1 MNTDESKARKYQL
14 TVNNPSDHGLDHDT
28 LKRVIAQFKGL
39 QYWCLADEIG
49 LETQTPHT
57 HLYLHFRSPV
67 RFARIKKLLPAAHIE
82 QALGT
87 AEENK
92 AYVGKTG
99 KWADDPK
106 ADTSVG
112 GTFEEGGELP
122 QEAGQ
127 GSRSDIAAIY
137 ELIAD
142 GKSNAEIM
150 AETPDFAGKV
160 NLMDKIRLDILEERY
175 KDCFR
180 QLSVTYIWGPTGT
193 GKTRFVMETHGY
205 RDVYRVTDYT
215 HPFDRYASEPVLCLD
230 EFRSSLPIGDM
241 LQYLDGYPIALPA
254 RYANRVACYETVY
267 LISNIPLTA
276 QYRNVQDYEQE
287 TWRAFIRR
295 IGSVIE
301 YTASGDRIDH
311 GSALTYI
318 FPVEGFQL
326 DEQLE
331 I

>member
-1 MNTDESKARKYQL
+1 
-14 TVNNPSDHGLDHDT
+14 
-28 LKRVIAQFKGL
+28 
-39 QYWCLADEIG
+39 
-49 LETQTPHT
+49 
-57 HLYLHFRSPV
+57 
-67 RFARIKKLLPAAHIE
+67 
-82 QALGT
+82 
-87 AEENK
+87 
-92 AYVGKTG
+92 
-99 KWADDPK
+99 
-106 ADTSVG
+106 
-112 GTFEEGGELP
+112 
-122 QEAGQ
+122 
-127 GSRSDIAAIY
+127 
-137 ELIAD
+137 
-142 GKSNAEIM
+142 
-150 AETPDFAGKV
+150 
-160 NLMDKIRLDILEERY
+160 MDKIRLDILEERY